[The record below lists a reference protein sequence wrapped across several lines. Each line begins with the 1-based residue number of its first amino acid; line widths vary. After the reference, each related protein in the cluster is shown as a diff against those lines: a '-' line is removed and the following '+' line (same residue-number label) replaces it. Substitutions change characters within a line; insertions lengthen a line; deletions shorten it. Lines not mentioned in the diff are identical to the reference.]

1 MCARET
7 TVTPAR
13 DEPTEEQAAHATHI
27 NAGYARRD
35 TAHSFRKSTAQ
46 RPLPLPQ
53 KNSLHVFLASRYRCA
68 RYVPSQ
74 LNWPGIHSQ
83 NPVKSRVREPG
94 AALASC
100 SISM

>member
-13 DEPTEEQAAHATHI
+13 DEPTDEQTAHAPTLMQ
-27 NAGYARRD
+27 AMRE

-53 KNSLHVFLASRYRCA
+53 KNSLHLFRPLQAPRTA
-68 RYVPSQ
+68 TEWQEAPP
-74 LNWPGIHSQ
+74 N
-83 NPVKSRVREPG
+83 VKLTGR
-94 AALASC
+94 LKLKLTL
-100 SISM
+100 